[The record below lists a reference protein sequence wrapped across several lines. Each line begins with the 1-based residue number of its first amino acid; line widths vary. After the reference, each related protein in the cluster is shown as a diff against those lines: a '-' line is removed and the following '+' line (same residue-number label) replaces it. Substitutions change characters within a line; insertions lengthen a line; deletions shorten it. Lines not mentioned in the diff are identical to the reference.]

1 MGRERARA
9 TERGMTL
16 LEVVVAGFV
25 LSIAMLALSAS
36 MVLGNRVSDSASAEL
51 TARQTIRGVL
61 AQLES
66 APFDQVA
73 VGFHMSGFPVSGLR
87 AATGDTDGLPGE
99 VVFDQSPGDPQN
111 LYRVTLRVRWTGLS
125 GARTIESV
133 HILANVRGDPGT
145 APSMSEVSQ
154 YQRNSLSGTL
164 FPTVASV
171 SQDYAQQAYSTQD
184 TGAVDQA
191 TNPSQGSGP

>member
-36 MVLGNRVSDSASAEL
+36 MVLGNRVSDSASSEMV
-51 TARQTIRGVL
+51 ARQTMRGVL
-61 AQLES
+61 AQLEG

-111 LYRVTLRVRWTGLS
+111 LYRVTLRVRWRGLS
-125 GARTIESV
+125 GTRTIESV
-133 HILANVRGDPGT
+133 HILANVRADPGT

-154 YQRNSLSGTL
+154 YQRNSLYNTV

-171 SQDYAQQAYSTQD
+171 SQAYSPQD
-184 TGAVDQA
+184 TGSVGEAS
-191 TNPSQGSGP
+191 NPPQGSGP